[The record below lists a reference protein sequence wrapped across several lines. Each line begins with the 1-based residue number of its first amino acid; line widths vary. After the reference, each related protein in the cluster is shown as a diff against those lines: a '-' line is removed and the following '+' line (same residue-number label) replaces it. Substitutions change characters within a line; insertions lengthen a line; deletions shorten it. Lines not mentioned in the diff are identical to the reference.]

1 MPPDTLAPCPQCRS
15 TDVLMTCT
23 DLHADPQRGDMVYRL
38 RCTACGFRPR
48 WEGTQA
54 QAVRHWQRLRRPHTP

>member
-1 MPPDTLAPCPQCRS
+1 
-15 TDVLMTCT
+15 MTCT